1 MPPKSFKTT
10 ETDFEIFKKSVIFWM
25 SYFGLKSYE
34 PIFRHDDRH
43 HGTLATLEA
52 ETGSRNAVFTLKV
65 KWPFPATT
73 SEIKK
78 CAFHETCEL
87 LLHELREAIDARVP
101 RRDTDDLVHTVIRQ
115 LENSVFVTIESN
127 FDCES
132 TKS

>member
-1 MPPKSFKTT
+1 MPPKYHKTT
-10 ETDFEIFKKSVIFWM
+10 ETDFETFKKSVIFWM

-115 LENSVFVTIESN
+115 LENSVFVTIEAN

-132 TKS
+132 TK